1 MLNTRE
7 LQPGQVCL
15 YRRLTL
21 AYERR
26 AVTPNGHDYHVF
38 TTQGG
43 TEKRLGEAETA
54 RQVWM
59 DITDCITGAK

>member
-1 MLNTRE
+1 MLNTSE

-26 AVTPNGHDYHVF
+26 AATAQGQEYHIF
-38 TTQGG
+38 RTKGG
-43 TEKRLGEAETA
+43 AEKRLGEAETA
-54 RQVWM
+54 RLVGT
-59 DITDCITGAK
+59 DITESIVGGT